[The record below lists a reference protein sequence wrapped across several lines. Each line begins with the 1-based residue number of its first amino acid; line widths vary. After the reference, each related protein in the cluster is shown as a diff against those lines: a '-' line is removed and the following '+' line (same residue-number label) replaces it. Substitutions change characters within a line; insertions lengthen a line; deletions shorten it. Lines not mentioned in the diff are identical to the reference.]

1 MVDSGTKALDG
12 HAQDAQEVGEEE
24 LAEGARRFELFWL
37 RPSRCAGQEAA
48 LRIRINSKLSGW
60 RLKDE
65 LVESLGLT
73 VGDTVNAEVSVLFG
87 PGIIEDSDDV
97 DLFADGDA
105 ATWLLESIIESGS
118 PEGCILDVRVR
129 FVYKEAPVGGPMGR
143 SVGKASLVLIEGIRF
158 VGFDG
163 ELQQAGD
170 ESPLDA
176 LAKWLNN

>member
-1 MVDSGTKALDG
+1 MIESSEKALG
-12 HAQDAQEVGEEE
+12 GQVHDAPEVGEEE

-37 RPSRCAGQEAA
+37 RPSRCAGQEAV
-48 LRIRINSKLSGW
+48 LRIRINSKFSGW

-87 PGIIEDSDDV
+87 PDIIADSDDI

-118 PEGCILDVRVR
+118 PEGCVLDVRVR
-129 FVYKEAPVGGPMGR
+129 FVYKEAPVGGPTGR

-158 VGFDG
+158 VGSDG
-163 ELQQAGD
+163 VPRQAEDG
-170 ESPLDA
+170 SPLDA